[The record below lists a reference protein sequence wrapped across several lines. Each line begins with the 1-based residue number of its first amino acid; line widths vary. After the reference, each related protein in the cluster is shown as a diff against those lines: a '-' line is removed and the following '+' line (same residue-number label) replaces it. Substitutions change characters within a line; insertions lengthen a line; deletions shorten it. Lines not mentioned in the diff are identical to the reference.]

1 MADNL
6 KQLITDVVTGLDQSV
21 TELYPLVDS
30 QVVDSAVGVW
40 LDLLGGLVGCKPRTT
55 STGFQNYTD
64 TQYRKIVKAKI
75 AINNDGATHNNLANV
90 VRYSVMLTDSQ
101 DWDAVKDNEVPMQ
114 FDNANVFIDLQNVTV
129 NDSDSS
135 SIREFIPAGVGL
147 WLKVVPEIPFIVA
160 DLTDTPVEPDE
171 GDGLASIPDSE
182 PRQAGEL
189 AYYI

>member
-75 AINNDGATHNNLANV
+75 AINILSGFSGSPFKPPCLYCTLCFSPKTTGEKKLQHNH
-90 VRYSVMLTDSQ
+90 S
-101 DWDAVKDNEVPMQ
+101 
-114 FDNANVFIDLQNVTV
+114 
-129 NDSDSS
+129 
-135 SIREFIPAGVGL
+135 RE
-147 WLKVVPEIPFIVA
+147 
-160 DLTDTPVEPDE
+160 
-171 GDGLASIPDSE
+171 
-182 PRQAGEL
+182 
-189 AYYI
+189 